1 MVRTDRKQRLR
12 LAPDS
17 RRAAIL
23 DAAGKLFAARP
34 YSEVTVA
41 EIAEAAEG
49 SGALVYRYFDGK
61 EGLYAEVVHGA
72 IETLM
77 ERQGKAIRAL
87 GRDASIRDRVR
98 EALIVHLDHVASHPR
113 SWGFPFREPGGE
125 PMAVLEL
132 RVGARRRYVDAL
144 QHLLNPSQ
152 QWRHHYALWGWLGH
166 VDAACLRWVDL
177 GCPEEHRWAIIDGL
191 LGALEGALG
200 DWAA

>member
-61 EGLYAEVVHGA
+61 EG
-72 IETLM
+72 
-77 ERQGKAIRAL
+77 QNRASSSNSPA
-87 GRDASIRDRVR
+87 GSSAS
-98 EALIVHLDHVASHPR
+98 S
-113 SWGFPFREPGGE
+113 
-125 PMAVLEL
+125 
-132 RVGARRRYVDAL
+132 
-144 QHLLNPSQ
+144 
-152 QWRHHYALWGWLGH
+152 
-166 VDAACLRWVDL
+166 
-177 GCPEEHRWAIIDGL
+177 
-191 LGALEGALG
+191 
-200 DWAA
+200 